1 MDKLQHKYDEL
12 KESNDELKLEAR
24 ESAQEVMNMEST
36 IFDLRKINEQLN
48 SEVEKSKNSQID
60 EQSIKEQLEQVYI
73 EKFAFK
79 DQELA
84 DVNTKLSRISQSN
97 IDYKTKCD
105 RLETANSELNN
116 ELTEARA
123 RIQYIELQLE
133 MSNQDSE
140 RDSEKLIST

>member
-60 EQSIKEQLEQVYI
+60 EQLIKEQLEQVYI

>member
-1 MDKLQHKYDEL
+1 MEKLQHKYDEL

-48 SEVEKSKNSQID
+48 SEVEKGKISQID
-60 EQSIKEQLEQVYI
+60 LSSIREQLEQVYL

-79 DQELA
+79 DQELT
-84 DVNTKLSRISQSN
+84 DVTTKLARISQSN
-97 IDYKTKCD
+97 IDFKTKCD

-133 MSNQDSE
+133 MSN
-140 RDSEKLIST
+140 